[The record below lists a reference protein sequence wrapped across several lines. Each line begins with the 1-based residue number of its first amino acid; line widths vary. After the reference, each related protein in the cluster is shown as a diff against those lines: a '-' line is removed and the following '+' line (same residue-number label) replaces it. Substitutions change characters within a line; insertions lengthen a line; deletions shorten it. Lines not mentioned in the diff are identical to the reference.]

1 VGQLSQ
7 LTQNTR
13 VDLQTPQKRIQQVA
27 HLTLE
32 IREICEYNEKRELE
46 WGVSMT
52 THLNAEMLRSTG
64 AAAAPIEEAIGTVK
78 KVLCQPQDTSKD
90 VYAVIFRAKHK
101 SGDKPDHLLVMNAV
115 ISAARRCWHEV
126 SKRPTKRGWGSNARR
141 AATIDVTEHNGIRI
155 YRGCST
161 PEEFQKTFVPEEGI
175 YIFPSHLKL
184 NTVEQLGL
192 EPLPKSVKASRIV
205 LQVGIEDEA
214 APKTLSEGLD
224 RESRAWREHFISHYK
239 ALSATEVADETGN
252 TAKNRSALASRWAS
266 DKKIFGVRFQNQT
279 LYPAFQF
286 KDGEPIS
293 AVADILKE
301 IPSSFTGWDLAFFFT
316 SPNSYLDEK
325 LPVDLLKSK
334 PERVVALAHAFAHAA
349 DAF

>member
-1 VGQLSQ
+1 MISDLS
-7 LTQNTR
+7 
-13 VDLQTPQKRIQQVA
+13 
-27 HLTLE
+27 
-32 IREICEYNEKRELE
+32 
-46 WGVSMT
+46 
-52 THLNAEMLRSTG
+52 AEMLLSTG
-64 AAAAPIEEAIGTVK
+64 SAAAPVEKAIGTVK
-78 KVLCQPQDTSKD
+78 EVLCQSQGSSKD
-90 VYAVIFRAKHK
+90 VYAVILRAKHK
-101 SGDKPDHLLVMNAV
+101 PGDQPDHLLVMNAV
-115 ISAARRCWHEV
+115 ISAAKKCWHEV
-126 SKRPTKRGWGSNARR
+126 SKSPTRRRSGSNAQK
-141 AATIDVTEHNGIRI
+141 AAMIEVVERNGIRI
-155 YRGCST
+155 YRGCSS
-161 PEEFQKTFVPEEGI
+161 PEQFQKSFVPEEGI

-205 LQVGIEDEA
+205 LQVGIEDESVR
-214 APKTLSEGLD
+214 KTLFLEGLD

-252 TAKNRSALASRWAS
+252 TAKNRSAIASRWTTE
-266 DKKIFGVRFQNQT
+266 KKIFGVRFKNQT

-286 KDGEPIS
+286 KDGEPVPAI
-293 AVADILKE
+293 ADILKE
-301 IPSSFTGWDLAFFFT
+301 MPSSFTGWDLAFFFT